1 MWKTALVTG
10 ASAGI
15 GKELA
20 RCFARDGVDVIL
32 VARREERLL
41 ELADELGGMGVT
53 AHVVTC
59 DLSKPDASKELVAEL
74 TERGLEVDVLVNNAG
89 LGQYGDFAR
98 ASHELVMNMVQVNV
112 VALTQLTHLLLPG
125 MLERGRGGV
134 LMVGST
140 AGFQSGPGMAA
151 YYATKAYVL
160 SFTDALVEETRGTN
174 VTVTNLSPGATYTE
188 FQVLAEMEKST
199 LFAAGVATAE
209 EVAKAGYRGLRRGDD
224 LVVPGVKNKLT
235 AFSSRIVPRALLRR
249 VVRKI
254 NSDR

>member
-20 RCFARDGVDVIL
+20 RCFAADGVDVIL
-32 VARREERLL
+32 VARREERLR
-41 ELADELGGMGVT
+41 ELAQELEALGVQ
-53 AHVVTC
+53 AHVLTS
-59 DLSKPDASKELVAEL
+59 DLARPEAAQELVSQLEA
-74 TERGLEVDVLVNNAG
+74 RGLEVDVLVNNAG
-89 LGQYGDFAR
+89 LGQYGDFAQ
-98 ASHELVMNMVQVNV
+98 ASHALVMNMVQVNV
-112 VALTQLTHLLLPG
+112 VALTGLTHLLLPS
-125 MLERGRGGV
+125 MIERGRGAV

-160 SFTDALVEETRGTN
+160 SLTDALVEETRGTG

-188 FQVLAEMEKST
+188 FQVHAKMEKST

-209 EVAKAGYRGLRRGDD
+209 DVARAGYRGLRRGDD

-235 AFSSRIVPRALLRR
+235 AFSARIVPRALLRR
-249 VVRKI
+249 VVRKV